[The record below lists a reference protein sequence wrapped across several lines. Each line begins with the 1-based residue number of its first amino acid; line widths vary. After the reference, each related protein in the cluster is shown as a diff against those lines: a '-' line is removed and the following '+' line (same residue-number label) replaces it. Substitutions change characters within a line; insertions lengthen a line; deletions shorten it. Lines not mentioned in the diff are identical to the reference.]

1 MVEKSFKTTFIYL
14 FIYLYY
20 YWVVLKRKSSRCG
33 KSTTKKK
40 GATLDS
46 FNPYKVWKPKCE

>member
-1 MVEKSFKTTFIYL
+1 MVENSLKKHL
-14 FIYLYY
+14 FYYYY

-33 KSTTKKK
+33 KPTTKK

-46 FNPYKVWKPKCE
+46 FNL